1 MWGVCTPQYK
11 NVYRVN
17 HTTGSLVQDIFTNT
31 IEHFELKFVQPDL
44 WKKTIYIPH
53 MGVQNNYYHSLL
65 FTAYGS
71 SLYTCFLQVLHT
83 DFTFQSFDLGQN
95 SHLFAIVCESCELI

>member
-1 MWGVCTPQYK
+1 MLETTICYDSLNYGVFNLVLVVWGFQTWLVMWRVCTPQYK

-44 WKKTIYIPH
+44 
-53 MGVQNNYYHSLL
+53 
-65 FTAYGS
+65 
-71 SLYTCFLQVLHT
+71 
-83 DFTFQSFDLGQN
+83 
-95 SHLFAIVCESCELI
+95 